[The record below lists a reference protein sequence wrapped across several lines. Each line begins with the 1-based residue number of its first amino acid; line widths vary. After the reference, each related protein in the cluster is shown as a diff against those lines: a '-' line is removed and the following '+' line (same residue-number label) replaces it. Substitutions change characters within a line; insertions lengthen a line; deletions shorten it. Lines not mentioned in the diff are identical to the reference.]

1 MARYVK
7 GQSGNPAGR
16 PKGSQNRHVAFREA
30 VDASLGDLVDVLIS
44 RALSGDMV
52 AMRLLLERTVPRVQ
66 AETPSELSEF
76 QPVKIQL
83 VGVKPGVNNEPNA
96 LR

>member
-30 VDASLGDLVDVLIS
+30 VDASLGDLVDVLIKK
-44 RALSGDMV
+44 ALEGDMI
-52 AMRLLLERTVPRVQ
+52 AMRLVLERSIPKVIAEQSIQ
-66 AETPSELSEF
+66 AVDLPPTKIEL
-76 QPVKIQL
+76 I
-83 VGVKPGVNNEPNA
+83 GVSPGKE
-96 LR
+96 

>member
-30 VDASLGDLVDVLIS
+30 VDASLGDLVDVLVS

-52 AMRLLLERTVPRVQ
+52 AMRLLLERSIPKVQ
-66 AETPSELSEF
+66 ADREAQVVDFS
-76 QPVKIQL
+76 PVEIQL
-83 VGVKPGVNNEPNA
+83 VGVRPED
-96 LR
+96 